1 MNKMRLSIKG
11 RNYKKKSNRNS
22 EGEAYNKLV
31 FLCIQTLRNKSEILL
46 LKKFTISV
54 QQQIWAGRR
63 KTQQI

>member
-31 FLCIQTLRNKSEILL
+31 FLCI
-46 LKKFTISV
+46 
-54 QQQIWAGRR
+54 
-63 KTQQI
+63 